1 MIIFIFLTESCSH
14 TFTVF
19 VVVFGRNSSSKE
31 AGSNED
37 RPVCGRGRWRSV
49 RVHSVHPAWCCGPWG
64 NPRAWRKTQSEE
76 KGRKRIPFFPPAFC
90 SCTFV
95 FVPFVCVLGREI
107 LLFCAFCLGTWQRV
121 PFVLCLLFVYLAES
135 SFCFVPFVCVFGREF
150 LLFCVFCLGI
160 WQRLPFVLCLLFVYF
175 CFAVLWDFCGAACL
189 ASECPSVHH
198 FAEVD
203 QWKCSWKLL
212 KETRSKDASL
222 LASVMNICKTV
233 CSQAL
238 YGHVPLVE
246 FIYLVFTCMPGERY
260 HRRLRSLLLS
270 LCYVFWVQIN
280 FLVGWSCASML
291 GFVLFQICMVVLSI
305 LFFHKMCLNVCR
317 VPRGEHFVPHN
328 GDCSIIFCLRAHPLR
343 SCCMLPWMND
353 CCFTQRVLSI
363 HQSGYS
369 NV

>member
-1 MIIFIFLTESCSH
+1 MQSYFHSFCCCFLAETPAAKRPAVTKTDLFADEEDDDL
-14 TFTVF
+14 
-19 VVVFGRNSSSKE
+19 FGSIASTQPG
-31 AGSNED
+31 AVD
-37 RPVCGRGRWRSV
+37 REKTPEPEEKPKAKKKVGREFLFSPKPFV
-49 RVHSVHPAWCCGPWG
+49 RVLLFLCLLFVYLAETS
-64 NPRAWRKTQSEE
+64 
-76 KGRKRIPFFPPAFC
+76 FC
-90 SCTFV
+90 
-95 FVPFVCVLGREI
+95 FVPF
-107 LLFCAFCLGTWQRV
+107 CLCTWQRV

-135 SFCFVPFVCVFGREF
+135 SFCFVFFVWVLGRDF
-150 LLFCVFCLGI
+150 
-160 WQRLPFVLCLLFVYF
+160 LLFVYF

-203 QWKCSWKLL
+203 QWKCPWKLL
-212 KETRSKDASL
+212 KETQSKDASL
-222 LASVMNICKTV
+222 LASVMNIHKTI

-246 FIYLVFTCMPGERY
+246 FIYLVFTCMPGESN
-260 HRRLRSLLLS
+260 HRQLRSLLLS
-270 LCYVFWVQIN
+270 LRYVFWVQIN
-280 FLVGWSCASML
+280 FLVGWFCTSTP

-328 GDCSIIFCLRAHPLR
+328 GDCSIIFCLRAHPLH